1 MVSVKVVIEATVN
14 GKTYEDERTWKFEDT
29 NVEQRVLDA
38 CERAWCH
45 AVRRGNIGNYRN
57 EPWYKEKTMHTISV
71 KVTTVVTV
79 DDDKTYEDTSTYVY
93 VADPLETAV
102 LDACEQAGW
111 HAVRYGNASLA
122 RKEVVECAGEK
133 N

>member
-1 MVSVKVVIEATVN
+1 MGPVSVTVSIVATAE
-14 GKTYEDERTWKFEDT
+14 GKSCEDTRTWKYNNDL
-29 NVEQRVLDA
+29 VEYCVPDA
-38 CERAWCH
+38 CERAWWH
-45 AVRRGNIGNYRN
+45 AVRYGNAGKYRQ
-57 EPWYKEKTMHTISV
+57 ELTMKKISV

-122 RKEVVECAGEK
+122 RKVEDVCTGEK
-133 N
+133 K

>member
-1 MVSVKVVIEATVN
+1 MK
-14 GKTYEDERTWKFEDT
+14 K
-29 NVEQRVLDA
+29 
-38 CERAWCH
+38 
-45 AVRRGNIGNYRN
+45 
-57 EPWYKEKTMHTISV
+57 ISV

-122 RKEVVECAGEK
+122 RKVEDVCTGEK
-133 N
+133 K